1 MTSQRSVPL
10 VISTYREEAAVAR
23 TALPAGHQVALAL
36 LAAVLLG
43 VAAAAVALLSRRCR
57 WRHLHPAAPQRVFVL
72 TSAGR
77 QKRVPSPLRSVLV
90 QTCRAPAPVHHTPL
104 RS

>member
-1 MTSQRSVPL
+1 MTSQRGSVPL
-10 VISTYREEAAVAR
+10 VISTYREEAVAEQR
-23 TALPAGHQVALAL
+23 ALRPGHQAALAL

-43 VAAAAVALLSRRCR
+43 AAAAVVALLSRRCR
-57 WRHLHPAAPQRVFVL
+57 WRHLHGAAGPAAHRVFVL

-90 QTCRAPAPVHHTPL
+90 PVPVHHTPL